1 MKTGLMMM
9 MMSVGAAVAQ
19 TVPTVHIP
27 LNLRFGLNHKTSTD
41 VFIPS
46 LNTTLEVVYDQG
58 SENFFVF
65 GPDSIANWGLTCLGC
80 QGQCNATVPAGD
92 YFNYPSSSTASEP
105 VPFSAFY
112 AYGGLDKIYTGQVAI
127 NETFDFINNAGQS
140 TKSPDTTVAIVTY
153 LQQRLGDAGNCS
165 PTPIYDLGILGVSPY
180 YHSNN
185 ETGRNTSGPSF
196 RQDLLERGLISAP
209 VQSLWFDEAPSDVF
223 GTYTG
228 GGLQGGIDTS
238 KYDGPLVKVP
248 NAWAPGRVGY
258 YVPAPRL
265 SSSGIPIAT
274 GSAGGDL
281 PDCLVDS
288 GTHNDDIP
296 VADEQALFNATGI
309 RRSPAGH
316 VAWPGSCDSIPA
328 DKTVDYTFDGVDG
341 GESITIKVPIRSYV
355 RFSIDSDTADGYC
368 NLSLEPSGCILG
380 SPFATAAFFAADD
393 ERGEIAF
400 AQGAVSKA
408 GTAVDEASVIARIP

>member
-1 MKTGLMMM
+1 MKTGMMI
-9 MMSVGAAVAQ
+9 MSVGAAVAQ

-27 LNLRFGLNHKTSTD
+27 LNLRYGANHKTSTD

-80 QGQCNATVPAGD
+80 QGPCNASVPAGD
-92 YFNYPSSSTASEP
+92 YLDYAHSTTASEP
-105 VPFSAFY
+105 VPFSSFY
-112 AYGGLDKIYTGQVAI
+112 AYGGLDKIYVGNVAV
-127 NETFDFINNAGQS
+127 NETFDFVNSAGQS
-140 TKSPDTTVAIVTY
+140 TKSPDTTVAIVNY
-153 LQQRLGDAGNCS
+153 LQQRIGSDGTCS
-165 PTPIYDLGILGVSPY
+165 PVPIYDLGILGVSPY

-185 ETGRNTSGPSF
+185 ETGRNTTGPSF
-196 RQDLLERGLISAP
+196 RQDLLETGRINAP
-209 VQSLWFDEAPSDVF
+209 VQSLWFDEAPADVR

-238 KYDGPLVKVP
+238 KFEGSLVKVP
-248 NAWAPGRVGY
+248 NAWEQGRVGY
-258 YVPAPRL
+258 YVPTPKL
-265 SSSGIPIAT
+265 SSNGIPIST
-274 GSAGGDL
+274 GSASGEVTS
-281 PDCLVDS
+281 CLVDS
-288 GTHNDDIP
+288 GTHNDDLPI
-296 VADEQALFNATGI
+296 ADEAAFFNATGI

-316 VAWPGSCDSIPA
+316 VSWPGTCDSIPA
-328 DKTVDYTFDGVDG
+328 DKTIDMTFDGVNA
-341 GESITIKVPIRSYV
+341 GESVTIKVPIRSYV
-355 RFSIDSDTADGYC
+355 RVGLDSDEAAGYC
-368 NLSLEPSGCILG
+368 SLSLEPSGCILG

-400 AQGAVSKA
+400 AQGGVSKA